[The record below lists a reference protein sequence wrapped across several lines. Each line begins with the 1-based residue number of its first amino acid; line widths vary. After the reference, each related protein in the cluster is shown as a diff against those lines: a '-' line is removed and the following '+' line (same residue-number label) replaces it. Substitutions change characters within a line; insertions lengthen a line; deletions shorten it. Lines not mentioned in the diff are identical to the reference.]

1 MFAAVFFCLFVHP
14 IITNYKKKIL
24 PNQYKRHVNS
34 TLSTPFRNIKLLIL
48 SSKENSSLSHLTTQP
63 TRVDSHLKDNEGE
76 SMNQYNLENAEERRL
91 DELLSYEILD
101 TSPENDF
108 DNITEL
114 AASICD
120 TKMAVI
126 SLVDKNRVWFKSRV
140 NIEPNEV
147 ERQYAFCSEN
157 IINKDQPLV
166 IGNAQCLA
174 KYDNNPLVQEEPHFT
189 FYAGVPL
196 VTKNNIALGALC
208 VLHDEPKQLTEL
220 QLSTLQKLASQ
231 VVRLLE
237 LRKSK
242 RKLEAA
248 LCREKEVNHDLEN
261 FASVAAH
268 DLKAPLANIHAL
280 AELLELEAKD
290 RLNEDEIG
298 YIGLIEK
305 SSDQLRNMIDAML
318 SFTKSLKIDEQ
329 ELGKVS
335 AQEVYKSLDNI
346 VNTEPNFKLNWKSE
360 VDYFHVNKS
369 ALDQILL
376 NLVTNAIKYNDKQNP
391 MVSIQVSENRKEYI
405 FEVEDNGMGISQ
417 EDQAKIFR
425 VFETGNKLDKT
436 GKKGTGMGLA
446 NVLKIVRKMGGEI
459 SVESVLG
466 EGSTFRFTLKK

>member
-1 MFAAVFFCLFVHP
+1 
-14 IITNYKKKIL
+14 
-24 PNQYKRHVNS
+24 
-34 TLSTPFRNIKLLIL
+34 
-48 SSKENSSLSHLTTQP
+48 
-63 TRVDSHLKDNEGE
+63 
-76 SMNQYNLENAEERRL
+76 MNQNNFSNSEDKRL
-91 DELLSYEILD
+91 DELHSYDILD
-101 TSPENDF
+101 SSPENDF

-114 AASICD
+114 AASICN

-140 NIEPNEV
+140 NVEHEEV

-157 IINKDQPLV
+157 IVDKDQPLV
-166 IGNAQCLA
+166 VGNAQCLA

-208 VLHDEPKQLTEL
+208 VLDDEPKQLTEL
-220 QLSTLQKLASQ
+220 QLTTLQKLASQ

-242 RKLEAA
+242 RKLQAA

-290 RLNEDEIG
+290 RLSEDEIG

-305 SSDQLRNMIDAML
+305 SSDQLRSMIDAML
-318 SFTKSLKIDEQ
+318 SFTKSINIEESDQ
-329 ELGKVS
+329 NDVS
-335 AQEVYKSLDNI
+335 AQDIFKSLNDI
-346 VNTEPNFKLNWKSE
+346 VNIEPNFSLKWECE
-360 VDYFHVNKS
+360 VDQFHVNKS

-376 NLVTNAIKYNDKQNP
+376 NLVTNSIKYNDKQNP
-391 MVSIQVSENRKEYI
+391 LVVVRASENRKEYI

-425 VFETGNKLDKT
+425 VFETGNKLDKS

-446 NVLKIVRKMGGEI
+446 NVLKIVRKMGGDI
-459 SVESVLG
+459 SVQSTLG
-466 EGSTFRFTLKK
+466 KGATFRFTLKK

>member
-1 MFAAVFFCLFVHP
+1 M
-14 IITNYKKKIL
+14 
-24 PNQYKRHVNS
+24 
-34 TLSTPFRNIKLLIL
+34 
-48 SSKENSSLSHLTTQP
+48 SSKEKSSSKPHISLPMASG
-63 TRVDSHLKDNEGE
+63 KDENTKRSE
-76 SMNQYNLENAEERRL
+76 SMNQNNFSNSEDKRL
-91 DELLSYEILD
+91 DELHSYDILD
-101 TSPENDF
+101 SSPENDF

-114 AASICD
+114 AASICH

-140 NIEPNEV
+140 NIELEEV

-157 IINKDQPLV
+157 IIDKGQPLV

-174 KYDNNPLVQEEPHFT
+174 KYDNNPLVQEEPHLT

-208 VLHDEPKQLTEL
+208 VFDDEPMQLTEL
-220 QLSTLQKLASQ
+220 QLTNLQKLASQ

-242 RKLEAA
+242 RKLQAA

-290 RLNEDEIG
+290 RLSEDEIG

-305 SSDQLRNMIDAML
+305 SSDQLRSMIDAML
-318 SFTKSLKIDEQ
+318 SFTKSINIEESDQ
-329 ELGKVS
+329 NDVS
-335 AQEVYKSLDNI
+335 AQDIFKSLDNI
-346 VNTEPNFKLNWKSE
+346 VNTEPNFSLKWECE
-360 VDYFHVNKS
+360 VDQFHVNKS

-376 NLVTNAIKYNDKQNP
+376 NLVTNSIKYNDKQNP
-391 MVSIQVSENRKEYI
+391 LVVVRASENRKEYI

-425 VFETGNKLDKT
+425 VFETGNKLDKS

-446 NVLKIVRKMGGEI
+446 NVLKIVRKMGGDI
-459 SVESVLG
+459 SVQSTLG
-466 EGSTFRFTLKK
+466 KGATFRFTLKK